1 MSRRASKMREYVVG
15 YFNKV
20 ATKDDFVIL
29 ATMDS
34 NSVAMFVR
42 DSYNEAYKRAG
53 LTTKAVLL
61 ASHEVPK
68 NYRFSE

>member
-1 MSRRASKMREYVVG
+1 MREYVVG

-29 ATMDS
+29 TTMDS
-34 NSVAMFVR
+34 NAVAMFVR
-42 DSYNEAYKRAG
+42 ESYNEAYKKVG
-53 LTTKAVLL
+53 ITTEAVLL

>member
-1 MSRRASKMREYVVG
+1 MREYVVG
-15 YFNKV
+15 YYNKV

-34 NSVAMFVR
+34 KNVAMFVR
-42 DSYNEAYKRAG
+42 DSYNEAYKRVG
-53 LTTKAVLL
+53 LTTEAVLL

>member
-1 MSRRASKMREYVVG
+1 MREYVVG

-34 NSVAMFVR
+34 KNVAMFVR
-42 DSYNEAYKRAG
+42 ESYNDAYKKAG
-53 LTTKAVLL
+53 LTTEAVMLG
-61 ASHEVPK
+61 SHEVPK
-68 NYRFSE
+68 KYRFSN

>member
-1 MSRRASKMREYVVG
+1 MREYVVG
-15 YFNKV
+15 YYNKV

-34 NSVAMFVR
+34 KNVAMFVR
-42 DSYNEAYKRAG
+42 ESYNEGYKRAG

-61 ASHEVPK
+61 ASREVPK

>member
-1 MSRRASKMREYVVG
+1 MREYVVG
-15 YFNKV
+15 YYNKV

-42 DSYNEAYKRAG
+42 DSYNEAYKKVG
-53 LTTKAVLL
+53 ITTVAVMLHK
-61 ASHEVPK
+61 SEVPK
-68 NYRFSE
+68 KYRFSK